1 MEASTV
7 RPCCSRPGHVG
18 HVGRRGSEARTRHRA
33 AAEGRPGGRETPW
46 TIGEYITKRKT
57 RETGSLGQI
66 LDGELLDPE
75 GWNEDSKM
83 RLAIDCVARELQVD
97 EAHVRHKL
105 ELLQK
110 LVPDLKPKLK
120 TMKAGD
126 MARLATTCEQIPQ
139 KMLTLREI
147 FPRANLSR
155 LVAAQPTILHEDM
168 QSIRE
173 RARELKVL
181 LETKDIDR
189 TVELNPTFLDLPQVR
204 VAIEEIK
211 RLMPKEN
218 PSVYLM
224 MNPSMLF
231 STQARDNMIE
241 YDPCLLDPDHGD
253 RPDDYPVNS

>member
-1 MEASTV
+1 MMRSFARCPRAEKCPRFFCLIVLHRLDRLDFLHCERQPGPRVV
-7 RPCCSRPGHVG
+7 RQRSRGKEG
-18 HVGRRGSEARTRHRA
+18 ARG
-33 AAEGRPGGRETPW
+33 
-46 TIGEYITKRKT
+46 
-57 RETGSLGQI
+57 
-66 LDGELLDPE
+66 
-75 GWNEDSKM
+75 
-83 RLAIDCVARELQVD
+83 ELQVD

-110 LVPDLKPKLK
+110 LVPHLKPKLK

-168 QSIRE
+168 ASIRE

-181 LETKDIDR
+181 LETEDIDR